1 MIFFDAT
8 KTGGSGHRS
17 GLMRVSA
24 RLAEELGP
32 AARAVRMS
40 WLNQSQL
47 TACSGKRPVCLKEV
61 G

>member
-32 AARAVRMS
+32 AARAV
-40 WLNQSQL
+40 QSL
-47 TACSGKRPVCLKEV
+47 A
-61 G
+61 